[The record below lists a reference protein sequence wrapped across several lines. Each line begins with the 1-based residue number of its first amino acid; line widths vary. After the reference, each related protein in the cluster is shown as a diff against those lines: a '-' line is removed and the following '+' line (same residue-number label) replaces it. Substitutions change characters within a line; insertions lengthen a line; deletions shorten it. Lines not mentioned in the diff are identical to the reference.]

1 MNYTLE
7 LSDLMEHEKVIEQ
20 GLASF
25 VEVGYALLAIR
36 DGKKYRAKGFET
48 FERYCAE
55 RWDLKR
61 QRAYE
66 YIGAAE
72 AVHSIEMSSNGRQ
85 KLPTSER
92 QARPLTRLAE
102 PEHVAQ
108 AWERAQEIAIEVAEA
123 KPTPTEPKIT
133 AKIVERAVA
142 ESGNLKTIRKPTIG
156 GISHPA
162 RYSDALL
169 PVFAELLADHKK
181 VLDPFAGTGRIH
193 ELEGHITIGV
203 EIEPEWATLH
213 PDTIVGNALVL
224 PFDDEEFDA
233 ICTSPCYGNRL
244 ADSHN
249 AIDPG
254 ARHSYTHDLG
264 RTLSKDS
271 SGAMQWGDD
280 YRKFH
285 VMAWAEAIR
294 VLRPGGVF
302 VLNISDHIRNFTRC
316 PVSAWHATILLNK
329 GLKLID
335 CVPVSTS
342 RLRAGENAD
351 ARVDAELVWAFQK

>member
-1 MNYTLE
+1 MSYTPE
-7 LSDLMEHEKVIEQ
+7 LADLMEHEKVIEQ

-25 VEVGYALLAIR
+25 VEVGNALLAIR
-36 DGKKYRAKGFET
+36 DGKKYRAKGFDT
-48 FERYCAE
+48 FERYCSE
-55 RWDLKR
+55 RWELSR
-61 QRAYE
+61 PRAYQFVD
-66 YIGAAE
+66 AAE
-72 AVHSIEMSSNGRQ
+72 AVRAVEMSTNRRQ
-85 KLPTSER
+85 TELPTSEY
-92 QARPLTRLAE
+92 QVRPLTRLKE
-102 PEHVAQ
+102 PEQVAQ
-108 AWERAQEIAIEVAEA
+108 AWDRAQELAVEVAEA
-123 KPTPTEPKIT
+123 KSTAPKIT
-133 AKIVERAVA
+133 AKIVEQAVT
-142 ESGNLKTIRKPTIG
+142 EIQPKTIRKKDLG
-156 GISHPA
+156 GGLSHPA

-193 ELEGHITIGV
+193 ELEGHITVGI
-203 EIEPEWATLH
+203 EIEPEWAALH

-264 RTLSKDS
+264 RQLSEDS
-271 SGAMQWGDD
+271 SGAMQWGDE
-280 YRKFH
+280 YREFH
-285 VMAWAEAIR
+285 VMAWDEALR
-294 VLRPGGVF
+294 VLRPGGIF
-302 VLNISDHIRNFTRC
+302 VLNISDHVRNFTRC
-316 PVSAWHATILLNK
+316 PVSAWHAATLLDK
-329 GLKLID
+329 GLELID
-335 CVPVSTS
+335 CVPVATS